1 MTQILIL
8 LPHFYEE
15 GVKKQIGKII
25 NLLALLQEVWT
36 SLGERT
42 KVIAKVTL
50 NKDVLTSVLLDDDA
64 LDWQKLVIFKRF

>member
-1 MTQILIL
+1 M
-8 LPHFYEE
+8 
-15 GVKKQIGKII
+15 
-25 NLLALLQEVWT
+25 

-42 KVIAKVTL
+42 KVIAKGTL